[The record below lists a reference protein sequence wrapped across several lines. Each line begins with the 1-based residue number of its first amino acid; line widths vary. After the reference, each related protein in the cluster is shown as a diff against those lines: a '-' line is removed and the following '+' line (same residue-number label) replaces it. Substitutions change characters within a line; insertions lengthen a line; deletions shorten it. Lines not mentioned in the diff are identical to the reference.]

1 MRIQLWSYNFAP
13 EPTGIGPLTGAWA
26 RAMTGLGHDVE
37 VVSAHP
43 HYPEPRWGR
52 RRTPYREEHEGV
64 RVLRLPLWVGRAS
77 ARERIRQELS
87 YVGALTAALP
97 ALPTPDV
104 IVAVSPSFP
113 ALGCAMVNARLR
125 RVPWVLWLQ
134 DILPDGAAATGL
146 LEDGPLL
153 AWARA
158 FERRAY
164 TSAARIV
171 TISDSFSENL
181 AHKGVPARKLE
192 RIYNPASRPILP
204 APRDPGGIDGRVV
217 LTMGNIGHT
226 QNLVAVTEAFQASED
241 LASRR
246 AELVMAGDGIA
257 GASVRAAI
265 ASERVRV
272 TGVLDWGALEGELR
286 RAAVALVSQRYKG
299 RDFNVP
305 SKLMNFMAYG
315 IPVVALVPADSEVA
329 RIVRGAGAGWVC
341 DSADPAAWART
352 ITAALDQP
360 EEQQVRGEAGR
371 RFAERHFAPEAMA
384 AQFTRVLRRVN
395 RPRANVGPPRFTPP
409 VRASSAP
416 RSPRT
421 SPAESAPRPM

>member
-26 RAMTGLGHDVE
+26 RAMSGLGHAVE
-37 VVSAHP
+37 VVSAHT

-52 RRTPYREEHEGV
+52 RMTPYREEQEGV
-64 RVLRLPLWVGRAS
+64 RVLRLPLWVGRAT

-113 ALGCAMVNARLR
+113 ALGCAMVNARVR

-134 DILPDGAAATGL
+134 DILPDGATATGL

-153 AWARA
+153 ASARA

-164 TSAARIV
+164 RSAARIV

-181 AHKGVPARKLE
+181 TRKGVPARKLE

-204 APRDPGGIDGRVV
+204 APRDPSGIDGRVV

-226 QNLVAVTEAFQASED
+226 QNLVAVTEAFQASEE
-241 LASRR
+241 LAARG
-246 AELVMAGDGIA
+246 AELVMAGDGVA
-257 GASVRAAI
+257 GAAVRAAI
-265 ASERVRV
+265 ATERITV
-272 TGVLDWGALEGELR
+272 TGVLDSRSLEAELR
-286 RAAVALVSQRYKG
+286 RSAVALVSQRYKG

-305 SKLMNFMAYG
+305 SKLMNFMGYG
-315 IPVVALVPADSEVA
+315 IPVVALVPGDSEVA
-329 RIVRGAGAGWVC
+329 RIVRGSGAGWVC

-352 ITAALDQP
+352 IAAALDDP
-360 EEQQVRGEAGR
+360 EEQKIRGEAGR
-371 RFAERHFAPEAMA
+371 RFAERHFAPQGIA
-384 AQFTRVLRRVN
+384 AQFARTLGRVHG
-395 RPRANVGPPRFTPP
+395 RATNGGAPPFRPP
-409 VRASSAP
+409 VRASSVQ

-421 SPAESAPRPM
+421 SPAGSAPRPM